1 MGHAYM
7 IILVMLCQT
16 LVYREVTRLFMLT
29 DIKAKATDETRE
41 RDVWS
46 KTLSWYFFAV
56 ANYFLYGESII
67 YYFKVY
73 SFSSQKPHEQLID
86 KSSACRVRGR
96 EPLAVR
102 DKSPYRQLLAVH
114 HRLHGLRHVSPK
126 RLLPTTIRPLLLGA
140 HVASP
145 SGRLLALHHEQH
157 PRGPHLV
164 LGPGVARY
172 LQ

>member
-67 YYFKVY
+67 YYFKV
-73 SFSSQKPHEQLID
+73 SLLPKDLHRRLTDTSL
-86 KSSACRVRGR
+86 ACRVRGR

-102 DKSPYRQLLAVH
+102 DKSPYRQLLAVYN
-114 HRLHGLRHVSPK
+114 RLHGLRHVPPK

-140 HVASP
+140 HVPSP
-145 SGRLLALHHEQH
+145 SRCLLALHHEQH

-164 LGPGVARY
+164 LGTGVARH